1 MYVSKVEV
9 RPLALRPEA
18 TINFQLDEDTKFK
31 NVKAMSV
38 LFGLLGS
45 RVRLYCKQRK
55 QSFVSQ
61 VTIGLPETV
70 VKYEAEATLQNNV
83 T

>member
-9 RPLALRPEA
+9 RPLALRPEPS
-18 TINFQLDEDTKFK
+18 INFKLDK
-31 NVKAMSV
+31 NNQFQCVKAMAV
-38 LFGLLGS
+38 LLGLLGS

-61 VTIGLPETV
+61 VTIGLPEIV